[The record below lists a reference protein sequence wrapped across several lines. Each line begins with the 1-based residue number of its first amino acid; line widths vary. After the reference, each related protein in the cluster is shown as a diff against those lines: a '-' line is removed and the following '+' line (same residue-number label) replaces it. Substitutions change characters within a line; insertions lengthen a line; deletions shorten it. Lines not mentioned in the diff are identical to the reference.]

1 MKIVSVVGAR
11 PNFVKLAPIHRSL
24 SQYCD
29 HVIIHTGQHYDFDMS
44 NVFFKELKIPAPDI
58 NLGVGSLTP
67 GAQIAEMIKG
77 LENELVQ
84 DKQVGAAT
92 GPDLVLVY
100 GDTNSTF
107 AGAMAASV
115 NQIPVAHVES
125 GLRSFDRRMPEE
137 RNRILT
143 DHLSNLLFA
152 PTGTAVANLEVE
164 HVSGKVINTGDL
176 SVEIVKEASKFSRN
190 SKILEELSLKPK
202 TFVLFTMHR
211 AESTE
216 SYANLKE
223 IIEAFQELKFIGVE
237 ESLSVGPGQPMNHGL
252 SNSKPNMRY
261 GETREQIQI
270 VFPLHPRTEK
280 SLKLHDLYEDLI
292 GLENV
297 KITKPMGYINFLRL
311 IQDSYKVVTDS
322 GGVQKEAYLCFV
334 PCITIRKSTE
344 WVETLEGG
352 WNKLCSFRKNDIV
365 DAVLQQDSKLG
376 ENNSKAIY
384 GDGNTS
390 EIIRESIFHRYTKK

>member
-24 SQYCD
+24 SPYCD

-44 NVFFKELKIPAPDI
+44 NVFFKELQIPTPNI
-58 NLGVGSLTP
+58 NLGVGSMTS
-67 GAQIAEMIKG
+67 GAQIAEMVKA
-77 LENELVQ
+77 LEIEFTHNKQ
-84 DKQVGAAT
+84 DGPAT
-92 GPDLVLVY
+92 KPDLVLVY

-115 NQIPVAHVES
+115 NQIPIAHVES

-143 DHLSNLLFA
+143 DHLSDLLFA
-152 PTGTAVANLEVE
+152 PTGTAVANLDME
-164 HVSGKVINTGDL
+164 HVSGKVINSGDL
-176 SVEIVKEASKFSRN
+176 SVEIVKEAWKFSRN
-190 SKILEELSLKPK
+190 SKILEELSLNPK

-216 SYANLKE
+216 SYSNLKE
-223 IIEAFQELKFIGVE
+223 IIEAFREMKSIGLKGNPW
-237 ESLSVGPGQPMNHGL
+237 VGPGQPTDHIL
-252 SNSKPNMRY
+252 PRSKPNMQDS
-261 GETREQIQI
+261 ETRGQIQI
-270 VFPLHPRTEK
+270 VFPIHPRTEK
-280 SLKLHDLYEDLI
+280 SLKSHDLYEDLI
-292 GLENV
+292 GLENI

-322 GGVQKEAYLCFV
+322 GGVQKEAYLCSV

-344 WVETLEGG
+344 WVETLDGG
-352 WNKLCSFRKNDIV
+352 WNRLCNFRKSDIV
-365 DAVLQQDSKLG
+365 DNVLEQDPKQG
-376 ENNSKAIY
+376 KNNSKTIY

-390 EIIRESIFHRYTKK
+390 EIIRESIFQQYAQK